1 MWRIAARVN
10 TDAGFATKRP
20 DDCKRERKV
29 FPVKLR
35 RVSIRNFRLL
45 EQLEV
50 DLSPTTVIIGENN
63 AGKSAFLDAIR
74 LVLNRAS
81 ARRGCVATEYDFN
94 LLKDKTEPH
103 TAQPIEISLL
113 FREDAPKE
121 WPVEVTQELNE
132 IVQLDPHSGLNQIY
146 VKYTASY
153 SPASKA
159 FEQDVS
165 FLNIEGQP
173 LKTRTGSY
181 AVFGDFLTYVPVF
194 YLSALRDVGEQF
206 SPRSPFW
213 GRLLRSVDIP
223 EAKRDEITKKLESLN
238 AELLAVDPKLQ
249 KVTDNLSQIS
259 KVVAQYTKQEVE
271 LRALPLRPW
280 DLMSRS
286 EVVLQSHSSSTKF
299 PLSKHGQGVQSLAV
313 LFLFQA
319 FIAEMLTTLYAEHA
333 SPILALEEP
342 EAHLHPQAARA
353 LWRQVD
359 DVPGQKLVTTH
370 SPYFVQNVPF
380 HDLRILRREGGAT
393 RVFSLPEFYTANVL
407 VNDELRQFVKNNS
420 AKFSLHASELR
431 VTGTITEDESR
442 SLLKCFLR
450 PEEKQWHAVIRD
462 FAERSNAFIS
472 HDDVLKLETYVRRMR
487 GEVLFARCW
496 LLCEGQT
503 EYVLLHHFS
512 MMLKLPLDAHG
523 VGVIDYQNN
532 GSPGAFAAL
541 ARVLGFRWIIF
552 SDGDAAAKG
561 FIKELKGLHFSDKEI
576 AAAVQ
581 KFPETDIELFAAKSG
596 LADDC
601 RTCLAEHGV
610 TVVAKT
616 APNAVDELAASL
628 RSKKPNW
635 AYWLVERLSQRKAKG
650 AEVPDFFKK
659 IIEATVK
666 LANE

>member
-1 MWRIAARVN
+1 VRV
-10 TDAGFATKRP
+10 
-20 DDCKRERKV
+20 
-29 FPVKLR
+29 VKLR

-50 DLSPTTVIIGENN
+50 DLSPTTVVIGENN

-81 ARRGCVATEYDFN
+81 ARKGCAATEYDFN

-113 FREDAPKE
+113 FREDAPSE

-132 IVQLDPHSGLNQIY
+132 IVQLDPHSGLNQIH

-153 SPASKA
+153 NSGSKA

-194 YLSALRDVGEQF
+194 YLSALRDIDEQF

-259 KVVAQYTKQEVE
+259 KVVAQYTKQEVA

-286 EVVLQSHSSSTKF
+286 EVVLQSHGSSTKF

-353 LWRQVD
+353 LWRQVEE
-359 DVPGQKLVTTH
+359 VPGQKLVTTH

-380 HDLRILRREGGAT
+380 HDLRILRRESGT
-393 RVFSLPEFYTANVL
+393 THVFSLPEYYTANLL
-407 VNDELRQFVKNNS
+407 VNDELREFVKNNGGR
-420 AKFSLHASELR
+420 FSLHADELR
-431 VTGTITEDESR
+431 VTGTITEDECR
-442 SLLKCFLR
+442 NLLKCFVR
-450 PEEKQWHAVIRD
+450 PEEKQWHAVVRD
-462 FAERSNAFIS
+462 LAERTKSYIS

-487 GEVLFARCW
+487 GEILFARCW

-503 EYVLLHHFS
+503 EYALLHHFS
-512 MMLKLPLDAHG
+512 LMLKLPLDANG
-523 VGVIDYQNN
+523 VAVVDYQNN

-541 ARVLGFRWIIF
+541 ARVLGFKWMMF

-561 FIKELKGLHFSDKEI
+561 FVKELKGLHFTDKQVV
-576 AAAVQ
+576 ASV
-581 KFPETDIELFAAKSG
+581 KNFPETDIEMFAAKSG

-601 RTCLAEHGV
+601 RACLGEHS
-610 TVVAKT
+610 TAVAPKT
-616 APNAVDELAASL
+616 AATAVDELSVAL

-635 AYWLVERLSQRKAKG
+635 AYWLIEKLSRRKAG
-650 AEVPDFFKK
+650 AADVPDFFKK
-659 IIEATVK
+659 VIEEGVK